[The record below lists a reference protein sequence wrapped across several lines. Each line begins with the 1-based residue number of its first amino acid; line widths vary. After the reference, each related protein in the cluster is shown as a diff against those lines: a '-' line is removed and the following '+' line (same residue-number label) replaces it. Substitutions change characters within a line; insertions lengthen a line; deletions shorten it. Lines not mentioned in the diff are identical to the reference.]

1 MYPHLTVH
9 ETLLMSAHFY
19 MSDDVTLEEKERLV
33 TNVINE
39 LGLAKTRD
47 TIIGDE
53 KVRGVSGGERKRAN
67 IAVQLISDPA
77 VLFLDEPTSGL
88 DSFQAQAVMDAMK
101 NMAINGRL
109 VVSVIH
115 QPRSSIF
122 SSFDKL
128 LLLSE
133 GRTIYIGEAAQALE
147 YFSNAKFAMHK
158 FYNPADF
165 FLDVLSPDSR
175 TPELDALA
183 QSRIRLLADRW
194 DENTK
199 DKELFSSRA
208 SEALN
213 FVPSNPMTFKR
224 FIRNLGILFWRSF
237 SELSR
242 DHVVIGFKC
251 VLSTFFACIIGAMY
265 NNIADDQ
272 ASVYNRQGLLFI
284 VVINQGFNNVIATA
298 TTFPKEKVI
307 VNR

>member
-1 MYPHLTVH
+1 M
-9 ETLLMSAHFY
+9 
-19 MSDDVTLEEKERLV
+19 
-33 TNVINE
+33 
-39 LGLAKTRD
+39 
-47 TIIGDE
+47 
-53 KVRGVSGGERKRAN
+53 
-67 IAVQLISDPA
+67 
-77 VLFLDEPTSGL
+77 
-88 DSFQAQAVMDAMK
+88 
-101 NMAINGRL
+101 
-109 VVSVIH
+109 
-115 QPRSSIF
+115 
-122 SSFDKL
+122 
-128 LLLSE
+128 
-133 GRTIYIGEAAQALE
+133 
-147 YFSNAKFAMHK
+147 
-158 FYNPADF
+158 
-165 FLDVLSPDSR
+165 
-175 TPELDALA
+175 
-183 QSRIRLLADRW
+183 LADRW

-213 FVPSNPMTFKR
+213 FVPSNPITFKR

-307 VNR
+307 VNRERATGAYDTVSYFFAKFFAELPINLIPGLIFGTILYWIVDLNNDRFGEFIGILLLEIVTAISLGLAVSAVSPNPEIATTI